1 MWPAE
6 TLGLVLAGRKLS
18 SRPVSAVV
26 GLYSECSV
34 VVDVVIVSERHHLIT
49 VTLAVVT
56 VTPALEG

>member
-26 GLYSECSV
+26 GLYSECTRT
-34 VVDVVIVSERHHLIT
+34 DGQTAPTHTACAR
-49 VTLAVVT
+49 
-56 VTPALEG
+56 